1 MFLLHDP
8 RRELAR
14 GQVIA
19 NIIGPWDQPSL
30 PPLPAGHVRV
40 MVLTPSG
47 AHFGQGPAAA
57 LSADL
62 VAGPFLTAA
71 ASLIQLIVSRA
82 MT

>member
-1 MFLLHDP
+1 M
-8 RRELAR
+8 
-14 GQVIA
+14 
-19 NIIGPWDQPSL
+19 
-30 PPLPAGHVRV
+30 